1 MIRIH
6 APERPVGRS
15 RLLAFLLCI
24 LKQPGKYKVT
34 ASIAALSGDALAVV
48 EVAGGTVELKPSATG
63 SWDKF
68 SEIEAGTIEISK
80 TGEQTVKVRPRD
92 AQTWKPINLRWVK
105 LSHVGS

>member
-1 MIRIH
+1 M
-6 APERPVGRS
+6 GTW

-48 EVAGGTVELKPSATG
+48 EAASRTVELNPSAAG

-68 SEIEAGTIEISK
+68 SEIEAGTIEVSHP
-80 TGEQTVKVRPRD
+80 GEQTVKVRPRD
-92 AQTWKPINLRWVK
+92 ASRSGHHAAAP
-105 LSHVGS
+105 

>member
-1 MIRIH
+1 MTRIH
-6 APERPVGRS
+6 VPGRPVGTW